1 MRMEVHLSQRLEQ
14 RMHLSQQ
21 MLQNLELLQLPIMDL
36 RELILQEL
44 EENPTLEELPPQ
56 EGQEPERSATEAEA
70 EVRASE
76 EETAKREQMED
87 IEEQWSES
95 ERRTRRTD
103 SAEDA
108 ERRMEMMNN
117 FCHESASLREHL
129 MLQISLLE
137 LEPGIRP
144 FCEHVIESV
153 DDTGYIRVS
162 LEDMVM
168 SLPEKL
174 RAEPPE
180 LLLRKIERAVTIVQS
195 LEPKGVGARSV
206 KECLLLQ
213 LDEANP
219 EYPLLRKLIE
229 NHFEDVGA
237 NRLPRIVKAF
247 LADPEIMNMLGHPD
261 QPDPAQV
268 LEDVKTLIGSIAK
281 LNPRPGSTYA
291 SDKVPKVFPEVVIKQ
306 VDGKYEIVLE
316 DGWLPPIS
324 VNRNYEEMLKDRKL
338 TAPERERVGVMA
350 KAESFPKEARDMFAE
365 LARGKR
371 IMPGDRARITEL
383 LKTPAGTED
392 ERRLLADI
400 SKEPT
405 FNKDERDFMKRKVD
419 AGRKLITAIE
429 QRRGTIY
436 RITNEI
442 LKRQIDFFEDGVEH
456 LKPLKMQEVADALG
470 IHLSTVSRAISEKWV
485 ETPRGV
491 FPLKFFF
498 ASAAPKAEAAAPAPF
513 GFVPTS
519 SPGVLPPAGDGDAP
533 DERTRLALMERIREI
548 IDAEDKKNPLSDL
561 EIVRILKDQHRITAA
576 RRTIAKYREE
586 MNISSSRM
594 RKQY

>member
-1 MRMEVHLSQRLEQ
+1 MKMEVHLSQRLEQ

-36 RELILQEL
+36 RDLILQEL
-44 EENPTLEELPPQ
+44 EENPTLEEKQ
-56 EGQEPERSATEAEA
+56 DVEEAESPSTDTESQA
-70 EVRASE
+70 VVDGHASE

-103 SAEDA
+103 SAEAA

-117 FCHESASLREHL
+117 FCQETASLREHL
-129 MLQISLLE
+129 VRQLVLLE

-144 FCEHVIESV
+144 FCEHVIEGI
-153 DDTGYIRVS
+153 DDAGYIRDS
-162 LEDMVM
+162 IEDMVL
-168 SLPEKL
+168 SLPEDL
-174 RAEPPE
+174 RGEPPE
-180 LLLRKIERAVTIVQS
+180 LLLKKVERAILIIQS
-195 LEPKGVGARSV
+195 LEPKGVGARGV

-229 NHFEDVGA
+229 SHFEDVGA

-247 LADPEIMNMLGHPD
+247 QADPEVLAMLGY
-261 QPDPAQV
+261 QAEPDPNLV
-268 LEDVKTLIGSIAK
+268 LEDVKSLIGSISK
-281 LNPRPGSTYA
+281 LNPKPGATY
-291 SDKVPKVFPEVVIKQ
+291 SGDKVPKVFPEVVIKQ

-324 VNRNYEEMLKDRKL
+324 VNRNYEEQLKDRKL
-338 TAPERERVGVMA
+338 TLPEREKVGVMA
-350 KAESFPKEARDMFAE
+350 RSDAFAKEARDMFVE

-371 IMPGDRARITEL
+371 IMPGDRSKIAEL
-383 LKTPAGTED
+383 LKAGAGTED
-392 ERRLLADI
+392 ERHLLESIA
-400 SKEPT
+400 KEPT
-405 FNKDERDFMKRKVD
+405 FNKDEREFMKRKVD

-442 LKRQIDFFEDGVEH
+442 LKRQTEFFEEGVEH

-498 ASAAPKAEAAAPAPF
+498 ASAAPKSEPSGPSPF

-519 SPGVLPPAGDGDAP
+519 TPGTPGSDVEAP
-533 DERTRLALMERIREI
+533 DERTRLALMEKIRELLE
-548 IDAEDKKNPLSDL
+548 AEDKKNPLSDL
-561 EIVRILKDQHRITAA
+561 EIVRLLKDQHRITAA

-586 MNISSSRM
+586 MNIPSSRL

>member
-36 RELILQEL
+36 RELIQQEL
-44 EENPTLEELPPQ
+44 EENPTLEEKRDV
-56 EGQEPERSATEAEA
+56 EEAEA
-70 EVRASE
+70 PADDRDPEAEARATE

-95 ERRTRRTD
+95 ERRTRRSD

-117 FCHESASLREHL
+117 FCQETASLREHL
-129 MLQISLLE
+129 VRQLALLE

-144 FCEHVIESV
+144 FCDHVIESV
-153 DDTGYIRVS
+153 DDAGYIRVS

-168 SLPEKL
+168 SLPEEL
-174 RAEPPE
+174 RSEPPE
-180 LLLRKIERAVTIVQS
+180 LLLKKIERAVSIVQS

-219 EYPLLRKLIE
+219 EFPLLRKLIE

-247 LADPEIMNMLGHPD
+247 LADPEILAMLGH
-261 QPDPAQV
+261 QGEPDPNLV
-268 LEDVKTLIGSIAK
+268 LEDVKTLIGSISK
-281 LNPRPGSTYA
+281 LNPRPGSTYS
-291 SDKVPKVFPEVVIKQ
+291 SDKIPKVYPEVEIKE
-306 VDGKYEIVLE
+306 VDGKYEIILL

-324 VNRNYEEMLKDRKL
+324 VNRNYEELLKDRKL
-338 TAPERERVGVMA
+338 SPTERERVGAMA
-350 KAESFPKEARDMFAE
+350 RAEAYPKEARDMFAE

-371 IMPGDRARITEL
+371 IMPGDRVKIAEL
-383 LKTPAGTED
+383 LKTEAGTEE

-400 SKEPT
+400 AKEPT
-405 FNKDERDFMKRKVD
+405 FNKDEREFMKRKVD

-442 LKRQIDFFEDGVEH
+442 LKRQTEFFEQGVEH

-519 SPGVLPPAGDGDAP
+519 SPGVPGAPGDADAP

-548 IDAEDKKNPLSDL
+548 IDGEDKKNPLSDL
-561 EIVRILKDQHRITAA
+561 EIVKILKEQHRITAA

-586 MNISSSRM
+586 MNIPSSRM

>member
-36 RELILQEL
+36 RDLILQEL
-44 EENPTLEELPPQ
+44 EENPTLEEKGDVEQ
-56 EGQEPERSATEAEA
+56 AEPASTDVDADPEAA
-70 EVRASE
+70 ARAQE

-87 IEEQWSES
+87 IEELWSES

-103 SAEDA
+103 SAEEA

-117 FCHESASLREHL
+117 LCQETTSLREHL
-129 MLQISLLE
+129 LKQMALLE

-144 FCEHVIESV
+144 FCEHVIENV
-153 DDTGYIRVS
+153 DDAGYIRDS
-162 LEDMVM
+162 LEDLVL
-168 SLPEKL
+168 SLPEEA
-174 RAEPPE
+174 RGGEPPE
-180 LLLRKIERAVTIVQS
+180 VLLRKIERAVAIIQS

-219 EYPLLRKLIE
+219 EYPLLRRLIE

-247 LADPEIMNMLGHPD
+247 QADPEILAMLGY
-261 QPDPAQV
+261 QTEPDPNLV
-268 LEDVKTLIGSIAK
+268 LEDVKALISSITK
-281 LNPRPGSTYA
+281 LNPKPGSTYS

-324 VNRNYEEMLKDRKL
+324 VNRNYEDLLKDRKL
-338 TAPERERVGVMA
+338 SQAERDQVGAMA
-350 KAESFPKEARDMFAE
+350 RSEAFSKEARDMFAE

-371 IMPGDRARITEL
+371 IMPGDRVKIGEL
-383 LKTPAGTED
+383 LKTDRGSES

-400 SKEPT
+400 AKEPT
-405 FNKDERDFMKRKVD
+405 FNKDEREFMKRKVD

-442 LKRQIDFFEDGVEH
+442 LKRQIDFFEKGVEH
-456 LKPLKMQEVADALG
+456 LKPLKMQEVADTLG

-498 ASAAPKAEAAAPAPF
+498 ASAAPKAEAPPPAF

-519 SPGVLPPAGDGDAP
+519 SPGIQSVDADAP
-533 DERTRLALMERIREI
+533 DERTRLALMERLREI
-548 IDAEDKKNPLSDL
+548 IDGEDKKNPLSDL

-586 MNISSSRM
+586 MGIPSSRL